1 MWIKT
6 KKSTLIQLSTLKLN
20 LWIPFSMN
28 NILRKSV
35 ILEVRIF
42 FSATES
48 LFILLLLYLFYL
60 FYRFYMFSFDMD
72 LLLLVFGFR
81 FLDNLFQNVHLVI
94 ISSGLGKF
102 LLKFLKLFL
111 FYCRKLF

>member
-1 MWIKT
+1 MDVDKN

-48 LFILLLLYLFYL
+48 LFILLLLYLFY
-60 FYRFYMFSFDMD
+60 RFYMFSFDMD
-72 LLLLVFGFR
+72 LPLLVFGFR
-81 FLDNLFQNVHLVI
+81 FFDNLFQNVHLVI
-94 ISSGLGKF
+94 ISSGFGKF
-102 LLKFLKLFL
+102 LLVFLKLFL
-111 FYCRKLF
+111 FYWRKLC